1 VDHIILC
8 VEESD
13 TRPPICSCE
22 SQQTNGKNQNQ
33 TCPGRKIMS
42 NESIR
47 VQQDFTMYSVERLL
61 PFLPSFL
68 HHCRYSLN
76 LSTVRY
82 AQTKCLSEL
91 KPVHIITKKRTIPM
105 MLWEGMEKQV
115 KPLSC
120 IILDGTQGRRAV
132 FKLGFAVQSFLIY
145 RASQYNLSKLI
156 NGVHVYCLTNPVP
169 ILTIKPS

>member
-1 VDHIILC
+1 
-8 VEESD
+8 
-13 TRPPICSCE
+13 
-22 SQQTNGKNQNQ
+22 
-33 TCPGRKIMS
+33 MS
-42 NESIR
+42 NQSIR

-91 KPVHIITKKRTIPM
+91 KPVHIITKKRTLTM

-145 RASQYNLSKLI
+145 RASQYSCTKHRSSI
-156 NGVHVYCLTNPVP
+156 NFEKKCM
-169 ILTIKPS
+169 KRKRS